1 MKDPMYIVYLVWTFL
16 SLLILMAL
24 IPGTLTLLYELL
36 KMYQMDYLNLE
47 VYWSIIIFLAVTMEC
62 G

>member
-1 MKDPMYIVYLVWTFL
+1 MYIVYLVWTFL
-16 SLLILMAL
+16 SLLFLMAL

-47 VYWSIIIFLAVTMEC
+47 FYWSIIIFLAVTMEY